1 MNQLENQHER
11 TVKFLQEMQ
20 RQPEASPASPP
31 CCNCNCNQGRGCV
44 YRQAVTPLEEFP
56 YPMRDRVIEVV
67 AWVAAA
73 IVVCTLAVVLGVA
86 G

>member
-1 MNQLENQHER
+1 MTQLEKQN
-11 TVKFLQEMQ
+11 
-20 RQPEASPASPP
+20 PDEAPP
-31 CCNCNCNQGRGCV
+31 CCNCNCNQGRGCI
-44 YRQAVTPLEEFP
+44 YRQAVTPLEELP